1 MRKVAQRED
10 IRDLILDATDQL
22 LARYGYKKMTIDDL
36 AQTVGI
42 GKGTVYLHFPSKEEL
57 ILCHIDR
64 IVERVTERLKE
75 IAISD
80 ISVEKKI
87 EQMLIARVMIRF
99 RSVQHY
105 TESLNALLSAIRSN
119 LLARRQ
125 QHFALE
131 AEVFAQVL
139 HAGAEDGIFFL
150 PTNVMQTAETLLVA
164 TNALLPYALSSQ
176 ELGQEK
182 AIEIQVT
189 NIAHLLLYGLTHSP
203 ADHQNDKAKRKLT
216 KSPLKA

>member
-36 AQTVGI
+36 AQAVGI

-64 IVERVTERLKE
+64 IVERVTEHLKE
-75 IAISD
+75 IAVSD
-80 ISVEKKI
+80 ISIEKKI

-99 RSVQHY
+99 SSVQHY
-105 TESLNALLSAIRSN
+105 TESLNALLSAIRPN

-139 HAGAEDGIFFL
+139 QAGVEGGIFFL
-150 PTNVMQTAETLLVA
+150 PTSAMQVAETLLVA

-182 AIEIQVT
+182 AIETQVT
-189 NIAHLLLYGLTHSP
+189 NIAHLLLYGLTNSP
-203 ADHQNDKAKRKLT
+203 INQNNKAKKKLT
-216 KSPLKA
+216 RSFTKA